1 MQLEMIGSGRISSGG
16 NLVVR
21 LNKAGPE
28 CVVYNQL
35 MSAMRDEFGSQVEKP
50 AATSLEGLR

>member
-1 MQLEMIGSGRISSGG
+1 MQLEMIGSGRIGGGG
-16 NLVVR
+16 NLVLR
-21 LNKAGPE
+21 LTKAGPE

-35 MSAMRDEFGSQVEKP
+35 MPAMRHESGGQVEKP